1 MVKKIGTR
9 IWVRIL
15 GTGYYNIAQAV
26 PCSRTYAH
34 PVRGPNSIC
43 DKHADRPDTL
53 VQYGVE
59 IHMTE
64 DEVSEER
71 ELSKPNF
78 QISMVNPE
86 WQKLTEDLEAQK
98 SALKG
103 EKKVQSQGHRS
114 SVRLNKAS
122 M

>member
-1 MVKKIGTR
+1 
-9 IWVRIL
+9 
-15 GTGYYNIAQAV
+15 
-26 PCSRTYAH
+26 
-34 PVRGPNSIC
+34 
-43 DKHADRPDTL
+43 
-53 VQYGVE
+53 
-59 IHMTE
+59 MTE

-103 EKKVQSQGHRS
+103 EKKVQPQGHRS